1 MPTLLTNVR
10 CWGKS
15 GHRNSRAL
23 RLLLTHE
30 RHRYEGRNMH
40 LEYRWAAGD
49 LERTRRFAQ
58 EIVDLKPDL
67 IVVHSTPAV
76 DAVRKLTTTIPMVFT
91 LIADP
96 LGSGFAA
103 SLARPGGN
111 M

>member
-1 MPTLLTNVR
+1 
-10 CWGKS
+10 
-15 GHRNSRAL
+15 
-23 RLLLTHE
+23 
-30 RHRYEGRNMH
+30 MH
-40 LEYRWAAGD
+40 LEYRWTAGD
-49 LERTRRFAQ
+49 LELTRRFAQ

-76 DAVRKLTTTIPMVFT
+76 NAVRKLTTTTPMVFA

-111 M
+111 MTEFHERRCSHGQQMAGSSSSKSYLRSNALR